1 MDLRKKLGL
10 LVLEDEKE
18 SVGLMRIALD
28 QARRTEVRQASQ
40 RKFSKP
46 KKEPKP
52 PKPKKEKVKCE
63 TKSRASRK
71 TKESNIPQRNREA

>member
-10 LVLEDEKE
+10 LILENEKE

-52 PKPKKEKVKCE
+52 PKPKKEKKQ
-63 TKSRASRK
+63 RK
-71 TKESNIPQRNREA
+71 PRNAKKKKAGMDTSNPEHT